1 MDVGSA
7 TLASGIAQPVCQ
19 IAQRS
24 DRPMMV
30 RKRVASQQVDPAFFE
45 ISNFRLVP
53 ATGVLVEHLGGSL
66 DMQASEGAVEGAPAE
81 VVNAPVL
88 DVGELPEQLLF
99 ALSSAWIHQ
108 QSSNA

>member
-1 MDVGSA
+1 
-7 TLASGIAQPVCQ
+7 
-19 IAQRS
+19 
-24 DRPMMV
+24 MMV

-99 ALSSAWIHQ
+99 ALSSACIHQ
-108 QSSNA
+108 KSSNA